1 MKTIILYAIENTQM
15 AQITQT
21 DLNKDILKINIYH
34 RHSPTGKEN
43 KL

>member
-1 MKTIILYAIENTQM
+1 MKTIILYTIGNTQM
-15 AQITQT
+15 AQIIQT
-21 DLNKDILKINIYH
+21 DLNKNILKINAYR